1 VNSEPP
7 LAFLYDR
14 HASPT
19 VAILLLR
26 LQSCRMRAEEL
37 GWQVAGEFVDEGD
50 DALEDS
56 HRPKFDTMLTAMRGQ
71 ATAGRQV
78 VCLVSDW
85 YRLSR
90 NDKTEAAFRARIA
103 TAGGYTATAA
113 GEDDLPGSGRGR
125 VNAVGR
131 AAR

>member
-1 VNSEPP
+1 MTAQPP
-7 LAFLYDR
+7 LVFLYDR

-19 VAILLLR
+19 VTILLLR

-50 DALEDS
+50 DALTDA
-56 HRPKFDTMLTAMRGQ
+56 HRPKFDRMLAAMRAE

-78 VCLVSDW
+78 VTMVSDW

-90 NDKTEAAFRARIA
+90 DLETEKAFRARIT
-103 TAGGYTATAA
+103 TAGGYTATAT
-113 GEDDLPGSGRGR
+113 GEDDQPGSGRGR

-131 AAR
+131 AG

>member
-1 VNSEPP
+1 VSSEPP

-37 GWQVAGEFVDEGD
+37 GWQVADEFVDEGD
-50 DALEDS
+50 DALEDA
-56 HRPKFDTMLTAMRGQ
+56 HRPKFDTMLTAMRAE

-90 NDKTEAAFRARIA
+90 DPETEKAFRARIT
-103 TAGGYTATAA
+103 TAGGYTATAT
-113 GEDDLPGSGRGR
+113 GEDDQPGSDRGR

-131 AAR
+131 AQ